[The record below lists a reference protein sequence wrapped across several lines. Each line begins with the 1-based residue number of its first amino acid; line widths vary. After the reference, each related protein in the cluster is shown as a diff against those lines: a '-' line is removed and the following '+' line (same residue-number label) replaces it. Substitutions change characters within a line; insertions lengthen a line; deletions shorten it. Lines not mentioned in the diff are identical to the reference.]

1 MASKTRTALAL
12 ALLAGAVVGGSTVRL
27 VGDREATIDS
37 TLALEVSRTL
47 FLMESVD
54 SQLTLILTQPSER
67 PEIHV
72 YVVRGDTIAEADATT
87 EKKWRWRF
95 YKPAPERK

>member
-1 MASKTRTALAL
+1 MASKTRTSLAL
-12 ALLAGAVVGGSTVRL
+12 ALLSGAVIGGSTVRL
-27 VGDREATIDS
+27 VGDRPAPDS
-37 TLALEVSRTL
+37 TVAAVVTRTL
-47 FLMESVD
+47 YLVEAVD

-72 YVVRGDTIAEADATT
+72 YVVRGDTIAEADAAT

-95 YKPAPERK
+95 YKPAPERTE